1 MGRGRL
7 LIRVDVTAVRSCRG
21 EMRRSRDRGLA
32 VGIVVMVVGRWE
44 RVVALTGEV
53 ELWCRFLVEGRVRR
67 KVLEQVLIIVD
78 LVGLVAGGSMSLVGN
93 FLRWRHLCWRGLWRV
108 VELEEVVPSMC
119 LLVVGIKASCIC
131 FVFVCASVYCGM
143 WE

>member
-1 MGRGRL
+1 MGRGRRL
-7 LIRVDVTAVRSCRG
+7 TRMDVTAVRSCRG
-21 EMRRSRDRGLA
+21 GMRRSRVRGLV

-44 RVVALTGEV
+44 RVEALGEEV
-53 ELWCRFLVEGRVRR
+53 GLGCRFHVGGRVWR
-67 KVLEQVLIIVD
+67 KVFEQVLIILD
-78 LVGLVAGGSMSLVGN
+78 LVELVAGGSRSSVGIS
-93 FLRWRHLCWRGLWRV
+93 LRWRHLCWRGLWRV

>member
-7 LIRVDVTAVRSCRG
+7 LTRVDVTAVRSCRG
-21 EMRRSRDRGLA
+21 GMRRSRVQGLV

-44 RVVALTGEV
+44 RVVALAGAAV
-53 ELWCRFLVEGRVRR
+53 LLCRFLVGGRVWR
-67 KVLEQVLIIVD
+67 KVFEQVLIILD
-78 LVGLVAGGSMSLVGN
+78 LVELVAGGSRSSVGIS
-93 FLRWRHLCWRGLWRV
+93 LRWRHLCWRGLWRV